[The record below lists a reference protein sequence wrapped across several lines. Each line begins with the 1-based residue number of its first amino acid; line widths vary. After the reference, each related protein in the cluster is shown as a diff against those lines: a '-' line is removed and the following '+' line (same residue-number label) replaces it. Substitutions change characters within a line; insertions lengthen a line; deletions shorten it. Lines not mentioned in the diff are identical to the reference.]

1 MRRSKRRYLLNLL
14 RNMQFR
20 QHHRTW
26 VRGNIDAV
34 SLAQTAQLRFTIDPS
49 ITLVT
54 MGCFTPENMGKYA
67 FTGDEIDRRV
77 QDAAKLCLEK
87 VTPCNGKGIPTS

>member
-1 MRRSKRRYLLNLL
+1 VRRSKRRYLLKLL
-14 RNMQFR
+14 RIMQFR

-34 SLAQTAQLRFTIDPS
+34 SLAQTTQLRFTIDPS
-49 ITLVT
+49 IPLVS
-54 MGCFTPENMGKYA
+54 MGCFAPENMGKYA

-77 QDAAKLCLEK
+77 QGAAKLCLEK
-87 VTPCNGKGIPTS
+87 VTPRNVKGISTS